1 MSTRPSSASPS
12 LSPSPSPGLYIFTTS
27 QTPLAV
33 RYPRPRK
40 PVLHLPALVHRSLHN
55 ALDGDSPSALFVAP
69 PSAGPTS
76 ASACGSGSGT
86 GSGSGS
92 GSLIIPHPDGLVKH
106 DLPSCPL
113 HTTHFDANSTST
125 PHEPLSEINGEIAGT
140 NGLSDAS
147 ADYLVDSE
155 LTVKIHLVGTGTKI
169 EDSTSS
175 VETKLTWI
183 KEALDM
189 LEKYKGLNRQAIDT
203 LLLGFKGVD
212 YRGAKTAASEMF
224 GCGTEGLEAP
234 NTETIPQELEEEI
247 LAVWKQLF
255 SSSSSSSLAKAGTGA
270 ILIGK
275 DTRLGSL
282 YAPLGLLRKLVELGA
297 ESRGVQVN
305 ALDTPD
311 CHHLPKEYT
320 TFAKERGVQ
329 LWAGGGGEGSDP
341 LPAAD
346 LHNLLSEF
354 APRLHELSS
363 SAFDSA
369 KLEKPIGMREDGL
382 KFDES
387 VPRAVDIRW
396 VLSYTLVSKTR
407 NVLKDKGYI
416 VAADLTA

>member
-1 MSTRPSSASPS
+1 MSTQSSRSSPA
-12 LSPSPSPGLYIFTTS
+12 PGLYIFTTS
-27 QTPLAV
+27 QTPLTV

-40 PVLHLPALVHRSLHN
+40 PILHLPALVHRSLHN
-55 ALDGDSPSALFVAP
+55 ALDGDNPSALFS
-69 PSAGPTS
+69 PSQPAHNN
-76 ASACGSGSGT
+76 ASSDSVPGSGSA
-86 GSGSGS
+86 SGS

-106 DLPSCPL
+106 DLPSSPS
-113 HTTHFDANSTST
+113 HTTHAHTNADSTST
-125 PHEPLSEINGEIAGT
+125 PHEPLSEINGEIANT

-155 LTVKIHLVGTGTKI
+155 LTVKIHLVGVGDETVN
-169 EDSTSS
+169 SS
-175 VETKLTWI
+175 SADEGQGKAGVRLRLSWI
-183 KEALDM
+183 KEALET
-189 LEKYKGLNRQAIDT
+189 LERYKGLDKRGIDT

-224 GCGTEGLEAP
+224 GCGSEGLEAP

-247 LAVWKQLF
+247 LDVWKDLLA
-255 SSSSSSSLAKAGTGA
+255 SSSGSGSEAG
-270 ILIGK
+270 LIGEE
-275 DTRLGSL
+275 TRLGSL
-282 YAPLGLLRKLVELGA
+282 YAPLGLLKQLVELGGGGTK
-297 ESRGVQVN
+297 GVKVN

-320 TFAKERGVQ
+320 SFAKEKGVQ

-354 APRLHELSS
+354 AIKLDELSS
-363 SAFDSA
+363 SSINSGS
-369 KLEKPIGMREDGL
+369 LEKSIGLREDGL

-387 VPRAVDIRW
+387 VPRGVAVRW

-416 VAADLTA
+416 VAADFTA